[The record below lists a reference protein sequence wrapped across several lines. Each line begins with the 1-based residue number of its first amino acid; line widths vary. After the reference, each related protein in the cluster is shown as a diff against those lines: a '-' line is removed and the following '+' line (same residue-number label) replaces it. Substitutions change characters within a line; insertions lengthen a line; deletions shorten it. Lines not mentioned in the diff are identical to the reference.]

1 MRVQNGPGAETS
13 SRRRE
18 ELDHDS
24 GRIPLIDTTTN
35 GSAR

>member
-1 MRVQNGPGAETS
+1 MRVQDGPRAEAN

-24 GRIPLIDTTTN
+24 GRIPFIDTTTN